1 MGWVRRTLTASAM
14 GLSLCTGVAAPS
26 IADETN
32 LKHYLVVQGEN
43 FWPVGAAFATPFVT
57 LFRIDEAGYVPSSSM
72 TPANDK
78 GLCHATFWK
87 KDRHGNSVS
96 SSMAAD
102 AAVASEAEA
111 SYAFRGFM
119 PGCPRDIGAMS
130 AGSYLYDNE
139 GNEFGAFDFPEGI
152 RGYTLRSA
160 ADESFITF
168 PIGGKGA
175 DATPAIKQMTLSGI
189 VMQRHP
195 DAPPTDDGSSK
206 MKIAPYIPGAPELPV
221 VVTYNT
227 LDADDDPGT
236 PIIDD
241 ALIDTLKAHL
251 DGLLKRGA
259 AETEPAAATTDGDV
273 LVVLRGKSPRT
284 EEEAKRLE
292 ARIAKINALFESQ
305 WGRGKVTTV
314 SFGQELPICSAT
326 TQECWSVN
334 RSAFIYHAR

>member
-14 GLSLCTGVAAPS
+14 GLSLCIGVAAPS
-26 IADETN
+26 IAAETN

-57 LFRIDEAGYVPSSSM
+57 LFRIDEAGYVPSSPM

-87 KDRHGNSVS
+87 KDDQGNAVLS
-96 SSMAAD
+96 SLAAET
-102 AAVASEAEA
+102 AVASEDEA

-119 PGCPRDIGAMS
+119 PSCPRDIGAMS

-160 ADESFITF
+160 TDESFITF

-175 DATPAIKQMTLSGI
+175 TATPAIKQMKLSGI
-189 VMQRHP
+189 VMRRHP
-195 DAPPTDDGSSK
+195 DAPKTDDGSSN

-221 VVTYNT
+221 VVTYHH
-227 LDADDDPGT
+227 LDAEEDTGT
-236 PIIDD
+236 PVTDQ
-241 ALIDTLKAHL
+241 ALIDALRTHL
-251 DGLLKRGA
+251 DDLLKEKAGVPDAA
-259 AETEPAAATTDGDV
+259 AENGGGDV
-273 LVVLRGKSPRT
+273 LIVLRGESPRS
-284 EEEAKRLE
+284 EEEAKHLE
-292 ARIAKINALFESQ
+292 ARVAKINALFESQ
-305 WGRGKVTTV
+305 WGPGKVTTV
-314 SFGQELPICSAT
+314 SFGQELPVCRAT

-334 RSAFIYHAR
+334 RSAMIYHTR